1 MLDWTRLERG
11 ELGLED
17 DVAPVPDLVG
27 RAIGLLPTA
36 DERVMVSP
44 MDQLPKLRCD
54 PRYVLQVLAHVIDNA
69 ITFSPEG
76 QTVEIG
82 AEVNEHRNL
91 VVRVSDSG
99 PGMQNEVR
107 ARAFDLFEKFDPAG
121 MDFAQGIGLGLPISR
136 KLMEVHGGSI
146 EFDDDQR
153 TGLTIVLTFPAH
165 RTVV

>member
-1 MLDWTRLERG
+1 M
-11 ELGLED
+11 
-17 DVAPVPDLVG
+17 
-27 RAIGLLPTA
+27 IN
-36 DERVMVSP
+36 
-44 MDQLPKLRCD
+44 
-54 PRYVLQVLAHVIDNA
+54 NA

-99 PGMQNEVR
+99 PRMQNKVR
-107 ARAFDLFEKFDPAG
+107 ALAFDLFEKFDPAG
-121 MDFAQGIGLGLPISR
+121 MDFARGIGLGLSISR

-146 EFDDDQR
+146 GFDDDQR
-153 TGLTIVLTFPAH
+153 TSFTIVLTFPAH